1 MDENVSVW
9 KANLTNGLIM
19 GLLGVVFTLGLYFFD
34 LLFNR
39 SLGYIFLVVQ
49 VIILYYML
57 KSYRDNYRHG
67 YLTYGQ
73 SLGAGVVIFLYQA
86 VISAVFTYILYK
98 FIDTS
103 LTAKMLAFSE
113 DAMVKRGMSQQLID
127 AGMAFNKKIM
137 IPELM
142 APFSIFGTMIAGTII
157 SLIVSIFTRKEGN
170 PLVDVP
176 SK

>member
-19 GLLGVVFTLGLYFFD
+19 GLLGIVFTLCLYFFE

-49 VIILYYML
+49 FIILYFMI
-57 KSYRDNYRHG
+57 KSYRNNYRHG

-73 SLGAGVVIFLYQA
+73 SVGAGVVIFLYYA

-98 FIDTS
+98 FIDTG
-103 LTAKMLAFSE
+103 LTAKLLAFTE
-113 DAMVKRGMSQQLID
+113 DTMVKQGRSQQVID
-127 AGMAFNKKIM
+127 AANAFNKKIF

-142 APFSIFGTMIAGTII
+142 APFSILGIMIGGTII
-157 SLIVSIFTRKEGN
+157 PLIVSIFTRKEGN
-170 PLVDVP
+170 PLVDAP
-176 SK
+176 SN

>member
-1 MDENVSVW
+1 
-9 KANLTNGLIM
+9 
-19 GLLGVVFTLGLYFFD
+19 
-34 LLFNR
+34 
-39 SLGYIFLVVQ
+39 
-49 VIILYYML
+49 
-57 KSYRDNYRHG
+57 
-67 YLTYGQ
+67 
-73 SLGAGVVIFLYQA
+73 
-86 VISAVFTYILYK
+86 
-98 FIDTS
+98 
-103 LTAKMLAFSE
+103 MLAFSE

>member
-137 IPELM
+137 IPEIM